1 MNKEGEAE
9 EPKKKSGEV
18 PQGIDT
24 METQIM
30 EEPESQAWSPSPVH
44 AMQSLDLSPG
54 MALPSKLCR
63 GKSKS
68 FLGSQP
74 SGDIVTLDES
84 DDGGCED
91 QDDGSEAELCLK
103 GDSVEVFQDND
114 TVQICDSDDECLMS
128 PPRPKGEERRAEE
141 EKPVAE
147 APPTHAPV
155 LKPKEEPNEQD
166 PPIEQTCKEKP
177 KEVIQTP
184 HREVVAGQSERK
196 VKPEIE
202 ESKEH
207 VEPKIEETKEPVGEP
222 FKEDIPLPADKA
234 LESKREMEAL
244 AAVEE
249 QVDSE
254 TEGGKKAKKNT
265 FKDGVLFGYGFVL
278 VHKH

>member
-1 MNKEGEAE
+1 M
-9 EPKKKSGEV
+9 
-18 PQGIDT
+18 T
-24 METQIM
+24 
-30 EEPESQAWSPSPVH
+30 
-44 AMQSLDLSPG
+44 
-54 MALPSKLCR
+54 
-63 GKSKS
+63 
-68 FLGSQP
+68 
-74 SGDIVTLDES
+74 
-84 DDGGCED
+84 
-91 QDDGSEAELCLK
+91 
-103 GDSVEVFQDND
+103 
-114 TVQICDSDDECLMS
+114 
-128 PPRPKGEERRAEE
+128 
-141 EKPVAE
+141 
-147 APPTHAPV
+147 
-155 LKPKEEPNEQD
+155 NEQD